1 MASHTAVNLLLLY
14 FFLSGRAVHTY
25 VAIKGVYV
33 IYFNSRN
40 LSELFYLFSP
50 ITTDLYLKLCDCK
63 RYSNCSELSLQFKYN
78 GQPF

>member
-1 MASHTAVNLLLLY
+1 M
-14 FFLSGRAVHTY
+14 Y

-33 IYFNSRN
+33 IYFNSQN